1 MQAGQASSARYSSNF
16 NALKEY
22 ICKQLRADPP
32 PAPPAM
38 QVATLA
44 VCDATPLNDIEW
56 AVVDVETTGLSFK
69 WNRVIDVAA
78 VVLAKGSCSSASNA
92 GQEDVCTAL
101 QTLVNPL
108 PLYLARDSSAS
119 PALPPVPK
127 RILELTGITREVP
140 PCRLCFRLSLTLR
153 SCSPRPRLSLRLRL
167 LCPLHCAR
175 VFPPV
180 CPSHVNDLAS
190 EPSHVALRP
199 QRAL

>member
-1 MQAGQASSARYSSNF
+1 VQAGRSSSAKYSSNF

-22 ICKQLRADPP
+22 ICNQLRVEPP

-44 VCDATPLNDIEW
+44 VCDTTPLNDIEW

-78 VVLAKGSCSSASNA
+78 VVLAKGGCSSASGA
-92 GQEDVCTAL
+92 GQADVYTAL

-140 PCRLCFRLSLTLR
+140 PCRLCFRHAAAFSHIPR
-153 SCSPRPRLSLRLRL
+153 SCSPRPRRSLQLHLLCLRL
-167 LCPLHCAR
+167 CAHA
-175 VFPPV
+175 FPPV
-180 CPSHVNDLAS
+180 CPTEAC
-190 EPSHVALRP
+190 E
-199 QRAL
+199 